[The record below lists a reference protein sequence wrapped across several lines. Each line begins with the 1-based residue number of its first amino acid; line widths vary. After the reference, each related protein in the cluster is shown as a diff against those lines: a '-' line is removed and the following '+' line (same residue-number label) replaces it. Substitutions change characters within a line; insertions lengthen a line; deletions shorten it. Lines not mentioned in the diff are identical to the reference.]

1 MSNTIELFSFQLKVD
16 GLTTLEDV
24 KFSLEI
30 QNSYTPIKLTDDL
43 ALEIDINPYNI
54 QLILHDKEANVITSF
69 SFLTVHQL
77 NTSIDNP
84 NMNWLI
90 ALFIKYVVTKSNI
103 DKKNIL
109 SKVNNR
115 QGKRKSS
122 KNKFRPLNNIFS
134 TNFKISIFS
143 ANTSFEDGVLK
154 VHFNYLLPEMKF
166 VKIPTEIL
174 SQLTFAGQNLVKH
187 NIKDTDMKALFN
199 KRLEDYTIESDNF
212 NKGIKDVDKKKLLP
226 LVLYSYQEKTVN
238 WIIERENEPLE
249 ELTKDTIKADPLLY
263 LNKTQLGYVYLGNQN
278 IVYNTITNYIMST
291 STAVDHLYTEHLE
304 YKKNL
309 KIGLLK
315 GCSGIIAEDMSLGK
329 TVEIIAAIILN
340 KLSDEQIINYNKW
353 NSSNG
358 GKHDEHKL
366 DSIKGLIRSNL
377 VVCTDMI
384 LKQWVDSFNSF
395 STTLDYKVLHYKGF
409 KDFQNQ
415 YPNTNLQ
422 ECAEIISG
430 FDIVITSYSVLK
442 AELPY
447 VEFADNKMNTSRT
460 IRRAPQERF
469 DYSSPLCS
477 VTFFRAI
484 FDESQSLSQ
493 ASLSSLSKISRIHT
507 WAISAT
513 PLKFNDLDKNIS
525 ELTNLLKCLR
535 IHPFDFP
542 NVKVSNFR
550 GISDWIF
557 YVEGNKNIVEQFVDT
572 IIGMNI
578 ARRHTREYVQSQLNI
593 PKQHKFLIPVYL
605 TPIEREIYNQ
615 VYERY
620 FAEFHDNRYFTDE
633 VTVLNNYL
641 TDLTIMCM
649 AVLSIH
655 DYKRRSGIFNEAF
668 YLANQKHNPE
678 DSMSMILTNL
688 IEANKRAL
696 ALEVRRYIDFYVQK
710 SRYLIEREKQ
720 FELAEPIL
728 LSALKIIDDN
738 ISSKEE
744 FDDSLSLSVIRHSV
758 VFFLGDCYYNLGVN
772 SANTDDD
779 SKKMYQE
786 KEILYYDEA
795 AKLRK
800 SILQEQIEGVERS
813 LARLNDES
821 FMKPPTIHEYPVF
834 FTENM
839 EETFIRNVLYMGE
852 TGLTSTKLNMFLEYI
867 DDESNISNT
876 KITKYYTQCL
886 KAINQI
892 KCEQDISDYVGQRK
906 PINEIKLECFASKSS
921 FADKTLKVYFRKV
934 NPLLVG
940 ISKCTEILS
949 KQCTLL
955 NKFYFDII
963 ALLNL
968 PIIPLETEENE
979 VAPEKPSEYEKSL
992 ETQREIT
999 LKIEMIELL
1008 LANRLFISAGSS
1020 SRKFVVPHHLKSYEK
1035 EGYFI
1040 TNRDDTW
1047 HEHHTSFLNY
1057 IAVDKNLAWKSVE
1070 LLLENTHISQEP
1082 SFHREWS
1089 DRLKEFNRVFNKK
1102 ISYYRSLQQISDKV
1116 LDFDEIQDQEK
1127 VVRVNNN
1134 FDYYVASSESVQRKL
1149 KSKDVYLNNLAA
1161 LQKGEDNKCLICLD
1175 YIENGSILE
1184 CGHRFCR
1191 DCIQHWLRTSSTCA
1205 LCKMPCSQLEVHDFY
1220 IDINP
1225 NNTKRQK
1232 ADTESANILT
1242 DRLNGY
1248 KVYDQLNLIS
1258 KLKLQD
1264 SNYGAKIDNLRRLL
1278 KFMDLNDENNGYGHK
1293 SQIIIYTR
1301 FPKIIPALEKI
1312 LFESSYRCI
1321 VALDN
1326 KMKGTNI
1333 DKFKKDKS
1341 IRILIMTTN
1350 DNAGLTL
1357 VNANVLILFDPILQS
1372 SVESQAIN
1380 RISRIGQNRETYV
1393 FNFVT
1398 MNTVEENI
1406 IRYKQHLF
1414 KQSNKFQTSVDTVAS
1429 TVDSMNKSNRLKRHR
1444 NGLKVNTET
1453 QALHIEFLKNCLFND
1468 FKES

>member
-1 MSNTIELFSFQLKVD
+1 MNNIIELFSFHLKVD
-16 GLTTLEDV
+16 GSPNLEDIQ
-24 KFSLEI
+24 FSLEI
-30 QNSYTPIKLTDDL
+30 QSNYSTIELTDDL
-43 ALEIDINPYNI
+43 ALEVDTNPYNI
-54 QLILHDKEANVITSF
+54 QLIIHDNEANVTTTFSF
-69 SFLTVHQL
+69 SNVHHL
-77 NTSIDNP
+77 HTSIDIP
-84 NMNWLI
+84 DMNWLI
-90 ALFIKYVVTKSNI
+90 ALFIKYIATKSN
-103 DKKNIL
+103 NGNNQIL
-109 SKVNNR
+109 SNVNNK

-122 KNKFRPLNNIFS
+122 KNKFRPLNNVFS

-143 ANTSFEDGVLK
+143 INKCFEDGLLK
-154 VHFNYLLPEMKF
+154 VQFNYVLPEMKF
-166 VKIPTEIL
+166 FRIPTEIL
-174 SQLTFAGQNLVKH
+174 SQLTCVSQNFERH
-187 NIKDTDMKALFN
+187 NIKDIDMKSLFN
-199 KRLEDYTIESDNF
+199 KRLENYTIESENS
-212 NKGIKDVDKKKLLP
+212 NKGIEDESKKKLLP

-238 WIIERENEPLE
+238 WIIQKENEPLE
-249 ELTKDTIKADPLLY
+249 ELTKDIIKANPLLY
-263 LNKTQLGYVYLGNQN
+263 LNRSQLGYVYLGNQN
-278 IVYNTITNYIMST
+278 TVYNTITNYVMST
-291 STAVDHLYTEHLE
+291 DSAVDYLYSEHLQ

-309 KIGLLK
+309 ESGCLK

-340 KLSDEQIINYNKW
+340 KLTDQQISNYNGW
-353 NSSNG
+353 MTINENN
-358 GKHDEHKL
+358 HDEHK
-366 DSIKGLIRSNL
+366 SHGIKGLIRSNL

-384 LKQWVDSFNSF
+384 LKQWVDSFSSF
-395 STTLDYKVLHYKGF
+395 STTLDYEVFHYKGF
-409 KDFQNQ
+409 KDFQKQ
-415 YPNTNLQ
+415 YPKTTLK

-430 FDIVITSYSVLK
+430 YDIVITSYSVLK

-447 VEFADNKMNTSRT
+447 VEFADNKMNTERKT
-460 IRRAPQERF
+460 RRAPQERF

-525 ELTNLLKCLR
+525 ELINLLKCLK

-542 NVKVSNFR
+542 NVKVSNFQ
-550 GISDWIF
+550 GTSYWIF
-557 YVEGNKNIVEQFVDT
+557 DVKSNKNVVEQFVDT
-572 IIGMNI
+572 IIDMDL

-593 PKQHKFLIPVYL
+593 PKQHKFLLPVYL
-605 TPIEREIYNQ
+605 TPIEREVYNQ
-615 VYERY
+615 VYDRY
-620 FAEFHDNRYFTDE
+620 YAEFHDNRYFTDE
-633 VTVLNNYL
+633 INVLNSYL

-655 DYKRRSGIFNEAF
+655 DYKRRNGIFNEAF

-678 DSMSMILTNL
+678 DSMSMILSNL

-696 ALEVRRYIDFYVQK
+696 AHEIRKYIDLYVQN

-720 FELAEPIL
+720 FDLAEPIL
-728 LSALKIIDDN
+728 LNALKIIDDN
-738 ISSKEE
+738 ISSKED
-744 FDDSLSLSVIRHSV
+744 FDDSLSLLLIRHSV
-758 VFFLGDCYYNLGVN
+758 VFFLGDCYYNLGL
-772 SANTDDD
+772 NTTNLDD
-779 SKKMYQE
+779 KVKRGYQE
-786 KEILYYDEA
+786 KENFYYDEA
-795 AKLRK
+795 AKMRK
-800 SILQEQIEGVERS
+800 SILQEQIEEVERS
-813 LARLNDES
+813 LAHLNDNN
-821 FMKPPTIHEYPVF
+821 FMKPPTIHEYSVF

-852 TGLTSTKLNMFLEYI
+852 TGLTSTKSDLFLDYI
-867 DDESNISNT
+867 YDESD
-876 KITKYYTQCL
+876 KINKKIARYYTQCL
-886 KAINQI
+886 KDINDMI
-892 KCEQDISDYVGQRK
+892 CEQDKAGHVGQKRSL
-906 PINEIKLECFASKSS
+906 NEIKLECFATESS
-921 FADKTLKVYFRKV
+921 FVDKTLKVYFKKI
-934 NPLLVG
+934 NPLVVG
-940 ISKCTEILS
+940 ISKCIETLN

-955 NKFYFDII
+955 NTFYFDII

-968 PIIPLETEENE
+968 PIIPLETDESE
-979 VAPEKPSEYEKSL
+979 VDPEKPSEYEKSL
-992 ETQREIT
+992 ETQQEIT
-999 LKIEMIELL
+999 FKIEMIELIL
-1008 LANRLFISAGSS
+1008 SNRLFITAGSS
-1020 SRKFVVPHHLKSYEK
+1020 SRKFAVPQHFKSYEK
-1035 EGYFI
+1035 EGYFV
-1040 TNRDDTW
+1040 TNLLDTW
-1047 HEHHTSFLNY
+1047 HEHHISFLNY

-1070 LLLENTHISQEP
+1070 LLLEKTPISQES
-1082 SFHREWS
+1082 SFHREWN
-1089 DRLKEFNRVFNKK
+1089 DRLKEFNKVFNKK
-1102 ISYYRSLQQISDKV
+1102 INYYKSLQQISDKV
-1116 LDFDEIQDQEK
+1116 LDFDDIQDQDK
-1127 VVRVNNN
+1127 VVRINNN
-1134 FDYYVASSESVQRKL
+1134 FEYYVASSESVQRKL

-1225 NNTKRQK
+1225 NNTKRQNT
-1232 ADTESANILT
+1232 DNESVNTLTET
-1242 DRLNGY
+1242 LNGY

-1258 KLKLQD
+1258 KLKIQD
-1264 SNYGAKIDNLRRLL
+1264 SNYGAKVDSLIRLL
-1278 KFMDLNDENNGYGHK
+1278 KFMDLKDENHGYDHK

-1312 LFESSYRCI
+1312 LLEAGYRCI

-1333 DKFKKDKS
+1333 DKFKKDKT

-1380 RISRIGQNRETYV
+1380 RISRIGQSRETYV

-1429 TVDSMNKSNRLKRHR
+1429 TVDSMTKSNRLKRHR

-1468 FKES
+1468 F